1 MATDDSTNCL
11 RLNSIDR
18 HGRHIDPAAL
28 AAAEAVFPRALELS
42 INLLVDSAVVA
53 NVLEEVAAEASL
65 QLTRRA
71 GVREAAPIRNL
82 AGYVFRAFERE
93 VNRLKQKEVA
103 LLDDDIARHTLAQRW
118 ADPSRQLEMNVLSE
132 ECLARFD
139 FQVRDMCSRWM
150 AGYSWDEIGKIHG
163 ISGHAAE
170 LRFWNAV
177 RRMRKQ
183 LGKRRKSLL
192 RTTRTDQHEELKPAM
207 QTDAQKKT
215 TSA

>member
-1 MATDDSTNCL
+1 MTTDDSTNSL
-11 RLNSIDR
+11 RLNSVDR
-18 HGRHIDPAAL
+18 NGSHIDPAAL
-28 AAAEAVFPRALELS
+28 AAAEAVFPRALELG

-71 GVREAAPIRNL
+71 GGREAAPIRNL

-118 ADPSRQLEMNVLSE
+118 VDPSRQLEMKVLSD

-139 FQVRDMCSRWM
+139 FEVGDICSRWM

-183 LGKRRKSLL
+183 LAKRKKSLL
-192 RTTRTDQHEELKPAM
+192 RTTRTDQNEELKPAM
-207 QTDAQKKT
+207 RTDAQKEE